1 VKYWCL
7 KLKPQILINSD
18 SEWSAFAA
26 KVIDQAIRS
35 VISEKEICNVMLT
48 GGNTVVP
55 VYKKWAII
63 SSFPFEQIR
72 FFFSDERCVPYDHSE
87 SNYALVMDTL
97 LAKGVPSG
105 CLVERMEAEKSD
117 REASAKKYEQLLPE
131 EIDVLLLGMGED
143 GHIASLFPGSSALL
157 QDERGVVPAT
167 GPKPPYQRL
176 TITPRIIAS
185 ARLVFLLVTGE
196 KKGKVLAE
204 ALKPEANHMSLPVC
218 LTLNGTW
225 LLDAEAGRQVQK

>member
-1 VKYWCL
+1 MV
-7 KLKPQILINSD
+7 NSD

-26 KVIDQAIRS
+26 KVIGQAIHS

-55 VYKKWAII
+55 VYKKWAIT
-63 SSFPFEQIR
+63 SAFPFGQSR
-72 FFFSDERCVPYDHSE
+72 FFFGDERCVPYDHSE
-87 SNYALVMDTL
+87 SNYALVMNTL

-117 REASAKKYEQLLPE
+117 REAAAKKYEQLLPK

-157 QDERGVVPAT
+157 QEERSVVPVT

-176 TITPRIIAS
+176 TTTPRVIAL
-185 ARLVFLLVTGE
+185 ARSVFLLVTGE

-204 ALKPEANHMSLPVC
+204 ALKPEANLMSLPVC
-218 LTLNGTW
+218 LALNGTW
-225 LLDAEAGRQVQK
+225 LLDAEAGRQVQN

>member
-1 VKYWCL
+1 MKYWCL

-72 FFFSDERCVPYDHSE
+72 FFF
-87 SNYALVMDTL
+87 
-97 LAKGVPSG
+97 
-105 CLVERMEAEKSD
+105 
-117 REASAKKYEQLLPE
+117 
-131 EIDVLLLGMGED
+131 
-143 GHIASLFPGSSALL
+143 
-157 QDERGVVPAT
+157 
-167 GPKPPYQRL
+167 
-176 TITPRIIAS
+176 
-185 ARLVFLLVTGE
+185 
-196 KKGKVLAE
+196 
-204 ALKPEANHMSLPVC
+204 
-218 LTLNGTW
+218 
-225 LLDAEAGRQVQK
+225 